1 VARFSNKEEY
11 EKWKAERLAISKDSA
26 PEGKGDEP
34 RKTEE
39 KKTEKKC
46 PYCAMMIP
54 MESRICPHCRK
65 NQPSMAIA
73 GIALAIIVVFILIYF
88 VGNFIDNSAK
98 SSSPYRPS
106 DIEACA
112 YSREMVKVFL
122 KAPATAEFP
131 SDACNAR
138 VQGTTVSI
146 SSYVDS
152 QNGFGAKLRTPYAW
166 TGRYDSTAK
175 KWAVDYFAL
184 GNKIVI
190 ADGKPASP

>member
-1 VARFSNKEEY
+1 MPTPKFKE
-11 EKWKAERLAISKDSA
+11 KDAPQKRVLVLAVCIILAAALFVLYSSRNQ
-26 PEGKGDEP
+26 EP
-34 RKTEE
+34 D
-39 KKTEKKC
+39 
-46 PYCAMMIP
+46 
-54 MESRICPHCRK
+54 H
-65 NQPSMAIA
+65 
-73 GIALAIIVVFILIYF
+73 
-88 VGNFIDNSAK
+88 K
-98 SSSPYRPS
+98 SSTWVN
-106 DIEACA
+106 DVDACV
-112 YSREMVKVFL
+112 YSRNMVKAL
-122 KAPATAEFP
+122 LLSPGSAEFP

-138 VQGTTVSI
+138 VQGNTVSI